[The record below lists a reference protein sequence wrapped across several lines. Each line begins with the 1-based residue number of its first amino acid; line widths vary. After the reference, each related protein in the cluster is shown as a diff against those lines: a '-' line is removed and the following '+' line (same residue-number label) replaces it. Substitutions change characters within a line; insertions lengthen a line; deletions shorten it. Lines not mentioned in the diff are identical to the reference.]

1 MKTLKIFAV
10 ATLFAVS
17 ILSQAQP
24 NGFQMPKGPK
34 AQGETIL
41 LWPDGVPD
49 AYEMPENR
57 FGDYSNPKIT
67 IYRAENPNGV
77 CVVECPGGGYY
88 MLSDGHEGH
97 MMADWFVER
106 GYTFCV
112 VSYRMPCGHTYAPL
126 TDLERAVNIVREK
139 ADELGVDVNKIGIM
153 GTSAGGHL
161 ASTLATHYTSE
172 QTKPA
177 FQILLYP
184 VISMDPAI
192 THAGSR
198 EFLIGKDAG
207 QELTDLFSNHKQV
220 KSTTSPAFI
229 ILSADDSLVPP
240 VNSILY
246 FEALQ
251 NAGVKGNQLMIFPE
265 GNHGWGIMD
274 LPFKP
279 QWTAGLELWLKRF
292 TK

>member
-1 MKTLKIFAV
+1 MKILKLLALAFLLAV
-10 ATLFAVS
+10 GVNVS
-17 ILSQAQP
+17 AQP
-24 NGFQMPKGPK
+24 DRPQMPKGPK
-34 AQGETIL
+34 AQGETL
-41 LWPDGVPD
+41 LLYPDGVPN

-57 FGDYSNPKIT
+57 FGDYSTPKVT
-67 IYRAENPNGV
+67 IYKPENPNGI
-77 CVVECPGGGYY
+77 CIMECPGGGYF
-88 MLSDGHEGH
+88 MLSDSHEGH
-97 MMADWFVER
+97 LMADWFVER

-126 TDLERAVNIVREK
+126 SDLEQAVKIVRSK
-139 ADELGVDVNKIGIM
+139 ATELGVDVNKIGVM

-172 QTKPA
+172 ETKPA
-177 FQILLYP
+177 FQILFYP

-207 QELTDLFSNHKQV
+207 PELTDLFSNQKQV
-220 KSTTSPAFI
+220 KATTPPAFI

-240 VNSILY
+240 VNSLMY
-246 FEALQ
+246 FQALLD
-251 NAGVKGNQLMIFPE
+251 AGVKNNQLMIFPS
-265 GNHGWGIMD
+265 GNHGWGILE

-279 QWTAGLELWLKRF
+279 QWTAGLELWLKSF
-292 TK
+292 E